1 MKIALCCLLLAIL
14 FHPGQLVDQSAQP
27 FRIIPIPTREHGYN
41 NFASKVF
48 MSKKDLDSFLADKS
62 EQSGWNNRQGFEDAL
77 LNAKV
82 DFSKEA
88 LVLLRHTEGSG
99 SVKVTFE
106 TPVLQD
112 RTLLCEIRGH
122 PFPPGYGGT
131 ADMAYYC
138 FAVAVSKAQV
148 SQVELRAVQGGF
160 SAVPLAP
167 SVLSIIEKET
177 PNNPLELQVK
187 ENQIQDCPI
196 ISVACPAVAGGEN
209 KPIKFVASVTGNKP
223 RSEISYSWSVT
234 KGTIRKGQGTAAIE
248 VDVKGVGLEGLTATV
263 EVKGFASNCNRL
275 ASCAMA
281 IH

>member
-14 FHPGQLVDQSAQP
+14 FHPGQLVDESAQP

-41 NFASKVF
+41 NFESKVF
-48 MSKKDLDSFLADKS
+48 MSQKDLDVFLTDKS
-62 EQSGWNNRQGFEDAL
+62 TQMGWNNRQGFEDAL

-112 RTLLCEIRGH
+112 RTLLCEIRGE
-122 PFPPGYGGT
+122 PIPPGHGGT

-167 SVLSIIEKET
+167 IVLPIVEKE
-177 PNNPLELQVK
+177 PANNH
-187 ENQIQDCPI
+187 C
-196 ISVACPAVAGGEN
+196 S
-209 KPIKFVASVTGNKP
+209 F
-223 RSEISYSWSVT
+223 RS
-234 KGTIRKGQGTAAIE
+234 KRIRFKIAQ
-248 VDVKGVGLEGLTATV
+248 
-263 EVKGFASNCNRL
+263 
-275 ASCAMA
+275 
-281 IH
+281 